1 MLPFVSILIPV
12 RNEAKYIERCLNGVL
27 KQDYPWELMEILI
40 ADGMS
45 TDRTRRIIL
54 DYMIDDSRIKMIDN
68 PEGIVP
74 TGLNRLINVTKGS
87 VLIRVDGHCFID
99 TDYVSSCVSYLQDS
113 QVDGVGGMMQSVGED
128 HVSKTIA
135 LAMSSRF
142 GVGGSFR
149 TETEE
154 TKQIDTVPFP
164 AYRWETIEKVGLYDE
179 ELVRNQDDEYNFR
192 IRNNGGKIVLASDI
206 KSTYFGR
213 GSLKKLWRQYFQY
226 GFWKVRVLQKH
237 PRQMSLR
244 HFIPF
249 AFILS
254 LVGAILLA
262 VIWHWARV
270 LPVIFFSSYLFANL
284 TASLGIS
291 RKKGWTHFPLLP
303 LCFIL
308 IHFGYGIGFLVG
320 LIKFYDRW
328 QDRAGK
334 IPKLNPGWPIQAS
347 S

>member
-1 MLPFVSILIPV
+1 MLPFVSILIPI
-12 RNEAKYIERCLNGVL
+12 RNEAQYIDRCLHGVL
-27 KQDYPWELMEILI
+27 NQTYPDELMEILI

-87 VLIRVDGHCFID
+87 ILIRVDGHCFID
-99 TDYVSSCVSYLQDS
+99 PDYVSNCVSYLQDS
-113 QVDGVGGMMQSVGED
+113 QVDGVGGMMRSVGED
-128 HVSKTIA
+128 RVSKTIA

-149 TETEE
+149 TETED
-154 TKQIDTVPFP
+154 TRHSDTVPFP
-164 AYRWETIEKVGLYDE
+164 AYRWETIERVGLYDE

-213 GSLKKLWRQYFQY
+213 GSLKKLWRQYYQY
-226 GFWKVRVLQKH
+226 GYWKVRLLQKH

-244 HFIPF
+244 HFVPF
-249 AFILS
+249 TYILS
-254 LVGAILLA
+254 LLGAVLLA
-262 VIWHWARV
+262 MIWRLAWP
-270 LPVIFFSSYLFANL
+270 LPPFLILIYIFANL
-284 TASLGIS
+284 AATMSLS
-291 RKKGWTHFPLLP
+291 FKKGWEHFTLLP
-303 LCFIL
+303 TCFVL

-320 LIKFYDRW
+320 LIRFSARW
-328 QDRAGK
+328 QDRSGK
-334 IPKLNPGWPIQAS
+334 IPMLNPGWPIQANS
-347 S
+347 